1 MAKRGKTV
9 MLTLRIPSSLRSALR
24 RAAQDDHR
32 SVNGL
37 VAMFLWKGLQ
47 DVVSKKIA

>member
-1 MAKRGKTV
+1 
-9 MLTLRIPSSLRSALR
+9 MLTLRIPPSLRSALR

-37 VAMFLWKGLQ
+37 VVMYLWRGLQ
-47 DVVSKKIA
+47 SVESKKIP